1 MHRVAG
7 WSYRHNGV
15 PGTPGGA
22 RISLSLPLPLIAAA
36 GSRME
41 PMASSLDDHIQDFL
55 AHLLVERNLSPRTLE
70 SYARDLRQFN
80 VWVAEHTLDPA
91 SIERRHIRN
100 YLGSRRDTGLSPR
113 SAARALSAI
122 RGFFR
127 FLVASEALTADP
139 TANIRSPSLWQTV
152 PYTLNG
158 SEIDALL
165 AAPDTSTTLGLR
177 NRAMFE
183 VLYATGLRVSEL
195 VGLTID
201 RVRLDPGFVRI
212 VGKGRK
218 ERLVPLGLAAIDW
231 IERYSEGGRA
241 LLDRDRRPELFLN
254 HRGGVLTRQGFWKIL
269 RQHARQAGIK
279 TKLSPHVIR
288 HSFAT
293 HLVENGAD
301 LRAVQMMLGHSS
313 LTTTEIYTHV
323 ARERLRRLYDEK
335 HPRA

>member
-1 MHRVAG
+1 
-7 WSYRHNGV
+7 
-15 PGTPGGA
+15 
-22 RISLSLPLPLIAAA
+22 
-36 GSRME
+36 
-41 PMASSLDDHIQDFL
+41 MANDLDDHIQDYL
-55 AHLLVERNLSPRTLE
+55 AHLVVERNLSPRTLE
-70 SYARDLRQFN
+70 SYGRDLRQFS
-80 VWVAEHTLDPA
+80 AFATDRKLDIS
-91 SIERRHIRN
+91 SIERSDLRD
-100 YLGSRRDTGLSPR
+100 YLGSRRDAGLSPR
-113 SAARALSAI
+113 SSARALSAI

-127 FLVASEALTADP
+127 FLVGTEALAADP

-152 PYTLNG
+152 PHTLNS

-183 VLYATGLRVSEL
+183 TLYATGLRVSEL
-195 VGLTID
+195 VGLTTD

-231 IERYSEGGRA
+231 IERYSEAGRA

-254 HRGGVLTRQGFWKIL
+254 HRGGAMTRQGFWKIL
-269 RQHARQAGIK
+269 RRHAQQAEIK

-323 ARERLRRLYDEK
+323 ARERLRKLYDEK

>member
-1 MHRVAG
+1 MV
-7 WSYRHNGV
+7 
-15 PGTPGGA
+15 
-22 RISLSLPLPLIAAA
+22 
-36 GSRME
+36 
-41 PMASSLDDHIQDFL
+41 PMATTLDDHIQDYL
-55 AHLLVERNLSPRTLE
+55 AHLVVERNLSPRTLE
-70 SYARDLRQFN
+70 SYGRDLRQFSAFAAN
-80 VWVAEHTLDPA
+80 CKLEIK
-91 SIERRHIRN
+91 SIERSHLRD
-100 YLGSRRDTGLSPR
+100 YLGSRRDSGLSPR
-113 SAARALSAI
+113 SSARALSAI

-127 FLVASEALTADP
+127 FLVGTEALTTDP
-139 TANIRSPSLWQTV
+139 TANIRSPSLWKTV
-152 PYTLNG
+152 PHTLT
-158 SEIDALL
+158 SSDIDALL

-183 VLYATGLRVSEL
+183 TLYATGLRVSEL

-231 IERYSEGGRA
+231 IERYSDAGRA

-254 HRGGVLTRQGFWKIL
+254 HRGGAMTRQGFWKIL
-269 RQHARQAGIK
+269 RQHAQQAGIK
-279 TKLSPHVIR
+279 TTLSPHVIR